1 MKEKTDDG
9 NLFYDNEEY
18 EKIKKKTLFK
28 ILLSVFIKTLFES
41 FLQPLLPFYILNY
54 YDIQVKELGILLS
67 FYSLAQCVMCLVIGL
82 FSSINK
88 KHLLVFLI
96 LLNLIGMYLFY
107 VKLNFSLLII
117 NRIICGSSSVFIVV
131 VNAMINDL
139 VDTDVCIY
147 YTYINIFNAIGIIL
161 GPLLS
166 SLFLTIFNFQ
176 IILNFNTLGLIASL
190 LIVLTISSELLAQN
204 QDNIKK
210 AIIEDANL
218 ITLNVDT
225 HGEKK
230 KKKNVQKNIS
240 NKDGKN
246 DAYLN
251 DLAEEEFINNRAQ
264 SGSYKHEV
272 FSYRRGANSASGK
285 LGGGNSV
292 DEYSINSYLLNK
304 KKKKH
309 TDPNYKKKLFHYDND
324 EFSELSY
331 QQFLKR
337 RDYFY
342 ITRLS
347 LYLKEKMRALSNAT
361 LSYKLKCL
369 LSICMFRFTS
379 AFSSNLM
386 SNIFFVFY
394 NDNVSSDNKQIQ
406 ISVFVSLSGIIMIF
420 YQYFS
425 FSYILKTFGYNGTA
439 IIGLLIQ
446 STGILLT
453 YHSIKYYNIIFQYIS
468 ICFIHSCSYAYIEPI
483 IPTIIS
489 LFFSK
494 RDQLFSQSIVSFFR
508 YLSLTI
514 SPIIYSYYYIEN
526 QLSPFFISSCVSII
540 SIFFVHLSFK
550 YHKRMNTSLLSN

>member
-1 MKEKTDDG
+1 ME
-9 NLFYDNEEY
+9 
-18 EKIKKKTLFK
+18 IR
-28 ILLSVFIKTLFES
+28 
-41 FLQPLLPFYILNY
+41 Q
-54 YDIQVKELGILLS
+54 
-67 FYSLAQCVMCLVIGL
+67 
-82 FSSINK
+82 
-88 KHLLVFLI
+88 
-96 LLNLIGMYLFY
+96 
-107 VKLNFSLLII
+107 
-117 NRIICGSSSVFIVV
+117 
-131 VNAMINDL
+131 
-139 VDTDVCIY
+139 
-147 YTYINIFNAIGIIL
+147 
-161 GPLLS
+161 
-166 SLFLTIFNFQ
+166 
-176 IILNFNTLGLIASL
+176 
-190 LIVLTISSELLAQN
+190 
-204 QDNIKK
+204 
-210 AIIEDANL
+210 
-218 ITLNVDT
+218 
-225 HGEKK
+225 
-230 KKKNVQKNIS
+230 
-240 NKDGKN
+240 
-246 DAYLN
+246 
-251 DLAEEEFINNRAQ
+251 
-264 SGSYKHEV
+264 
-272 FSYRRGANSASGK
+272 
-285 LGGGNSV
+285 
-292 DEYSINSYLLNK
+292 NK
-304 KKKKH
+304 KKKH
-309 TDPNYKKKLFHYDND
+309 SDENYRKKFFNYDND

-342 ITRLS
+342 ITRLT
-347 LYLKEKMRALSNAT
+347 LYVKEKMRALTHMT

-489 LFFSK
+489 LFFDK
-494 RDQLFSQSIVSFFR
+494 KDQLFSQSIVSFFR

-514 SPIIYSYYYIEN
+514 SPIIYSYYYIES

-550 YHKRMNTSLLSN
+550 YYKRMNNASLLSN